1 MIDRQVPMTRKRQN
15 PKGRRKPRM
24 TESGERVI
32 WLFGLHAVDAALR
45 NPGRVKHRLVLTR
58 NAAAKLR
65 EAIAVSGMRHE
76 EVDPRRFRVPIDS
89 GSVHQGAAL
98 EASPLLQRSL
108 DSVVKDCRPGSPL
121 IVLDRVTDPHNVGAI
136 IRSAGAFGAAGVIA
150 PARHSPP
157 ETGALA
163 KSSSGAIEN
172 VPYVRIGNLAA
183 AMEFMQGS
191 GVLLAGF
198 DPIAEASLRFGGRI
212 VRGTPGRTCARVR
225 RRRAARPNKGDLR
238 PAPAHRSQVRAGV
251 IERIECRR
259 HCPARICVHGW
270 AGLNTSRRFL
280 EIRCRIFRRDGL
292 GRLAGPAEPWQN

>member
-15 PKGRRKPRM
+15 PKGRRKPRT
-24 TESGERVI
+24 TESGERTI

-58 NAAAKLR
+58 NAAAKLSD
-65 EAIAVSGMRHE
+65 AIAVSGMRHE
-76 EVDPRRFRVPIDS
+76 EVDPRRFSVPIDR

-98 EASPLLQRSL
+98 EALPLPQVLL
-108 DSVVKDCRPGSPL
+108 DSVVKSCRPGNPL

-163 KSSSGAIEN
+163 KSASGAIES
-172 VPYVRIGNLAA
+172 VPYIRTGNLAA
-183 AMEFMQGS
+183 AMEFMRRS

-198 DPIAEASLRFGGRI
+198 DPIAEASLSSVAASFAGRP
-212 VRGTPGRTCARVR
+212 VGLVLGSE
-225 RRRAARPNKGDLR
+225 G
-238 PAPAHRSQVRAGV
+238 
-251 IERIECRR
+251 
-259 HCPARICVHGW
+259 
-270 AGLNTSRRFL
+270 AGLRARTRESCDQL
-280 EIRCRIFRRDGL
+280 LRIGPKCGPFSL
-292 GRLAGPAEPWQN
+292 NVSNAAAIALHEFAGWDERG